1 MKLEMARHPCLEV
14 QDDVAFI
21 ANDITLERS
30 MKRASL
36 PVFFPFKVFLL
47 FPVSISG
54 LLLSDTVKY
63 FLFCS
68 CVLFIFLFTLVDDKE
83 FLIITGPNMGG
94 KSTYIRQVCWD
105 ALSRS

>member
-30 MKRASL
+30 MKKSKFAS
-36 PVFFPFKVFLL
+36 VFPSTVFLL
-47 FPVSISG
+47 FPVSICD
-54 LLLSDTVKY
+54 LVLSDTVKY
-63 FLFCS
+63 FLFCC
-68 CVLFIFLFTLVDDKE
+68 CVLFIFLFKLVDDKE

-105 ALSRS
+105 ELSRS

>member
-30 MKRASL
+30 MKKSKFAS
-36 PVFFPFKVFLL
+36 VFSFNGVFVVSSINMRPRFKRHC
-47 FPVSISG
+47 
-54 LLLSDTVKY
+54 KH
-63 FLFCS
+63 FLFS
-68 CVLFIFLFTLVDDKE
+68 SFLFLFLFTLVDDKE
-83 FLIITGPNMGG
+83 FLIITGQNMGG